1 MLNTTI
7 SMGLFG
13 LGCTCVEREDHFPDV
28 CERCMA
34 LSEYSDLYKDEHG
47 FRPRYNFRDW
57 SMADIQEAIES
68 LPRYS
73 AQYDERSREEAR
85 LRAMRLS
92 GAGWSVDFAGQP
104 EEARDR
110 YMGEVGLDPEWLA
123 Y

>member
-13 LGCTCVEREDHFPDV
+13 LGCTCVEREDHFADV

-34 LSEYSDLYKDEHG
+34 LSEYSDLYKEAYG
-47 FRPRYNFRDW
+47 IRPRYNFRDW

-73 AQYDERSREEAR
+73 AEQEAREREAAR
-85 LRAMRLS
+85 LRMMPLS

-110 YMGEVGLDPEWLA
+110 YMDHVGVSPEWL